1 MENYRD
7 WDNDSGIVAYEIG
20 SDYVI
25 VQFKSGRNRFYKYT
39 YGTAGSSN
47 IEEMK
52 RMAQAG
58 DGLNEFVVEREINYE
73 SKW

>member
-7 WDNDSGIVAYEIG
+7 WDNDSGIESYEIG
-20 SDYVI
+20 DDYI
-25 VQFKSGRNRFYKYT
+25 VVKFKSGRNRFYKYT
-39 YGTAGSSN
+39 YRSARPDD

-52 RMAQAG
+52 KMAHVG
-58 DGLNEFVVEREINYE
+58 DGLNEFIVEEKVNYE